1 MKYISA
7 VVVII
12 VLFGLALARKNASI
26 DLISVAQL
34 IPQNDA
40 NLLSLI
46 TLFEEGELDFWRA
59 PSKVGSTVDIMVNS
73 KQRKFLETFAS
84 KHQIPFKIIVNDLN
98 KLIAEKEGGDE
109 QNSWTSRA
117 LKRLNGGRRDL
128 GGDVTDNRKDDFG
141 LSMKDYHSYS
151 DIVSWMNRIESRL
164 PGQAKVF
171 SIGRTVEGRE
181 TYGIKVKII

>member
-1 MKYISA
+1 MKSIST
-7 VVVII
+7 VVGSLII
-12 VLFGLALARKNASI
+12 LILFGLTVGKNDST
-26 DLISVAQL
+26 DLISVVQL
-34 IPQNDA
+34 IPQNDP

-73 KQRKFLETFAS
+73 KQK
-84 KHQIPFKIIVNDLN
+84 KIIVKDLN
-98 KLIAEKEGGDE
+98 KLIAEKEGGDD

-117 LKRLNGGRRDL
+117 LRRLNGGRRDL
-128 GGDVTDNRKDDFG
+128 ADITDNRKDDFG

-181 TYGIKVKII
+181 TYGIKVLRFI

>member
-1 MKYISA
+1 
-7 VVVII
+7 
-12 VLFGLALARKNASI
+12 
-26 DLISVAQL
+26 
-34 IPQNDA
+34 
-40 NLLSLI
+40 
-46 TLFEEGELDFWRA
+46 
-59 PSKVGSTVDIMVNS
+59 MVNS